1 MKRAAKDTLTD
12 ITELDAAHTHDD
24 EVEAIEKVHPQ
35 SAGQLE
41 CAEAIRKA
49 ILDSDPLE
57 RTFRE

>member
-1 MKRAAKDTLTD
+1 MKRSAKDTVLTD
-12 ITELDAAHTHDD
+12 ITELDAAHDD

>member
-1 MKRAAKDTLTD
+1 MKRAAKDTVLTD
-12 ITELDAAHTHDD
+12 ITELDAAQDD